1 MTIGYVQSGI
11 FTEKPSGL
19 KNMGE
24 GILTDIKYT
33 VPVLSGHTVGD
44 YFSKQ
49 NETVENLVGAQ
60 DGKEDGFF
68 KKTLNGAWKKFVYAL
83 PIIGTYQL
91 GKNKIAHEN
100 LKNRIEAAKNGTSF
114 EPETAGGL
122 KAFFTGVGEKIK
134 NIIPFYGTYYR
145 GKMMNENE
153 NMYKDSQILAGQIN
167 PYENVEVEEDK

>member
-1 MTIGYVQSGI
+1 MKQTTKFLLGAVAVVAVSAGVAGVTSYALMQQ
-11 FTEKPSGL
+11 P
-19 KNMGE
+19 
-24 GILTDIKYT
+24 
-33 VPVLSGHTVGD
+33 
-44 YFSKQ
+44 KQ

-114 EPETAGGL
+114 EPETAGGF

-153 NMYKDSQILAGQIN
+153 NMYKDSQIIAIEREIFERELAEREI
-167 PYENVEVEEDK
+167 